1 MASGQQLTDIL
12 AEAAPPAF
20 RRPEIL
26 AGVVV
31 TPGAAPAAAARTTP
45 CPMVVR
51 AAEVADAT
59 GAPVGGTVW
68 TAVFNTAHRALIRTR
83 GEAAR

>member
-1 MASGQQLTDIL
+1 MACPQHPIAERDPAVPL
-12 AEAAPPAF
+12 AF
-20 RRPEIL
+20 HRPEIL

-31 TPGAAPAAAARTTP
+31 TPGAAPVAAARTTP

-59 GAPVGGTVW
+59 GEAAGGVLW
-68 TAVFNTAHRALIRTR
+68 SAVFTAAHRALKATR

>member
-1 MASGQQLTDIL
+1 MACPQHPIAELDPAVPL
-12 AEAAPPAF
+12 AF
-20 RRPEIL
+20 HRPEIL

-31 TPGAAPAAAARTTP
+31 TPGAAPVAAARTTP